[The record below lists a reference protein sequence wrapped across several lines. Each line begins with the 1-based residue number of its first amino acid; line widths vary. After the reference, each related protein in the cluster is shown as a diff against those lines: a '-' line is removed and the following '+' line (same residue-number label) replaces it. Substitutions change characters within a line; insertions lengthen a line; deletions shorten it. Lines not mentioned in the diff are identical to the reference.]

1 MSSFP
6 FGNYGSG
13 GGSNPFGSG
22 NTQEGFNPPSGSE
35 NPFGQYYDLLQNVP
49 AGNLPAGYQDTG
61 QGYAQR
67 VVQTNTG
74 PITYNRAIPGQGGPG
89 GSAQFQGAALG
100 DYMNLVNANQM
111 NYGNR
116 VDANNAFRDSIMG
129 GAQDIRA
136 SGEESRDLLF
146 DYSEGLAQQGA
157 DFFAGQEQRVDEA
170 IEGYQDLSASQ
181 ASSISAGLAAQIRS
195 RRQGVDAAAKMGDPS
210 AIAAARQME
219 MDADVQQAQ
228 TMSQLATTFN
238 QNMAGLRMQGAS
250 TLNQAGGIQQGY
262 DQMASNTYQ
271 MGVNIANAAV
281 AQAATY
287 EAQGLGQ
294 YAQMVANNPFNPV
307 SFLPSL
313 MSFFQFTQTP
323 GSEGFGGFSSEIL
336 GMA

>member
-1 MSSFP
+1 
-6 FGNYGSG
+6 
-13 GGSNPFGSG
+13 
-22 NTQEGFNPPSGSE
+22 
-35 NPFGQYYDLLQNVP
+35 
-49 AGNLPAGYQDTG
+49 
-61 QGYAQR
+61 
-67 VVQTNTG
+67 
-74 PITYNRAIPGQGGPG
+74 
-89 GSAQFQGAALG
+89 
-100 DYMNLVNANQM
+100 
-111 NYGNR
+111 
-116 VDANNAFRDSIMG
+116 
-129 GAQDIRA
+129 
-136 SGEESRDLLF
+136 
-146 DYSEGLAQQGA
+146 
-157 DFFAGQEQRVDEA
+157 
-170 IEGYQDLSASQ
+170 
-181 ASSISAGLAAQIRS
+181 
-195 RRQGVDAAAKMGDPS
+195 MGDPS